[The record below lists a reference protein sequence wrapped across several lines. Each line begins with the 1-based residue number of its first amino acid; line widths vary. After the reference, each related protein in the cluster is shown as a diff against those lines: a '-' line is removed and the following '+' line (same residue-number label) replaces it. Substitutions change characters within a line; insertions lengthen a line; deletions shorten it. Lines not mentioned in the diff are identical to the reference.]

1 MLMAVKL
8 VFTAIHFS
16 LLAEL
21 KLANHSFFLHTLD
34 FSPKSDTCLHVIEV
48 PMEQSLGGPIITTK
62 C

>member
-16 LLAEL
+16 PSAEL
-21 KLANHSFFLHTLD
+21 KLANHSFFLHTLA
-34 FSPKSDTCLHVIEV
+34 FSPKSDVIEV